1 MGKGV
6 DNMEMV
12 AESKILIVHQVC
24 EKCGEGIMQY
34 DSKKQKLFKDY
45 PHKCDK
51 CGHSEDYPVRYPYQK
66 IVPIEAL
73 REPTGNEIT

>member
-1 MGKGV
+1 
-6 DNMEMV
+6 MEMV
-12 AESKILIVHQVC
+12 AEAKTLVVHQVC

-34 DSKKQKLFKDY
+34 DPKEQKLFQNY

-51 CGHSEDYPVRYPYQK
+51 CGHFEDYTVRYPYQR
-66 IVPIEAL
+66 IVPIESL

>member
-1 MGKGV
+1 
-6 DNMEMV
+6 MEMV
-12 AESKILIVHQVC
+12 AEAKILVVHQVC

-34 DSKKQKLFKDY
+34 DPKNQGLFQEY

-51 CGHSEDYPVRYPYQK
+51 CGHSEDYPARYPYQR